1 MPFPHHRLHTIH
13 RLLEMLGCEMRGA
26 HGHAPVLMAQKLLN
40 RPRIEAFHSQ
50 DDDGPGEGSTSLFAV
65 QARPVDGGIRLM
77 DTGGYLVS
85 IARLSRRA
93 QRIIT
98 YSIDNR

>member
-1 MPFPHHRLHTIH
+1 VAADSWEARAIGGAPFH
-13 RLLEMLGCEMRGA
+13 
-26 HGHAPVLMAQKLLN
+26 
-40 RPRIEAFHSQ
+40 HSQ
-50 DDDGPGEGSTSLFAV
+50 DDDGPGEGSTSLFAA

-85 IARLSRRA
+85 IARLNRRA